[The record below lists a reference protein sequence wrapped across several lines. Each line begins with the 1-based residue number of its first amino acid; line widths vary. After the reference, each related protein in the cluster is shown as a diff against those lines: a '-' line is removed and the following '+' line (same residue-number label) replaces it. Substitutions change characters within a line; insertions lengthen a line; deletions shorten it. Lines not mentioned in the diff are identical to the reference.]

1 MAKSY
6 KADRLLAS
14 IIKKKAQLL
23 FLLFQLKEASFK
35 EFPSTYQLSYT
46 AQMKSLLKTPK
57 N

>member
-14 IIKKKAQLL
+14 IIKKAQLL
-23 FLLFQLKEASFK
+23 FLLLQLKEASFK
-35 EFPSTYQLSYT
+35 EFPSRYQLSYT